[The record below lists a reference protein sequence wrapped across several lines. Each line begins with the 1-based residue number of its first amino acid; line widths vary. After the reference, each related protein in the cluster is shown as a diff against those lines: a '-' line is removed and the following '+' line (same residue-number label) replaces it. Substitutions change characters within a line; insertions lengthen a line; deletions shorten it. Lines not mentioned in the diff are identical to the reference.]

1 MLRDADVDVPLR
13 DFGIPQAFLDQG
25 KRPEVMA
32 DIGLSAQELA
42 RKVVEMVA
50 GRASV
55 LDEDAEES
63 EEESAAG
70 QL

>member
-1 MLRDADVDVPLR
+1 
-13 DFGIPQAFLDQG
+13 
-25 KRPEVMA
+25 MA

-42 RKVVEMVA
+42 RKIVEMVA
-50 GRASV
+50 GRAPV